1 MASEPVMLPPSRPTL
16 RTIAA
21 PEVAPNRPAE
31 FVPGRLMT
39 RPEMTWPAPSKV
51 PVNGVL
57 VLAPT
62 GTKVAPFHTSPVVPV
77 LAALISC
84 FSV

>member
-1 MASEPVMLPPSRPTL
+1 
-16 RTIAA
+16 
-21 PEVAPNRPAE
+21 
-31 FVPGRLMT
+31 
-39 RPEMTWPAPSKV
+39 MTWPVPSKV
-51 PVNGVL
+51 PVNGVP

-62 GTKVAPFHTSPVVPV
+62 GTKVAPFHTSPLVPV